1 MRFAFWRFPF
11 SRRRSN
17 LYQTATDVI
26 NEHTAVS
33 YSTYAYACGKW
44 QYAVHD
50 LYQQTVVV
58 RVLHYAVL
66 MTVCRRPRKT
76 KYTSHYTYCFRSY
89 CNYNHYNAVLMPLC
103 CPKCTF
109 ILSPS
114 DDSLEQSYVC
124 NSCQSGPFTKCDQC
138 DTLFLI
144 CRRLSWKLKRHASNV
159 HKDIHRDD
167 SQPIDQNELDEDKSI
182 HSQQFDRSHH
192 AHFSMRRCIF

>member
-1 MRFAFWRFPF
+1 
-11 SRRRSN
+11 
-17 LYQTATDVI
+17 
-26 NEHTAVS
+26 
-33 YSTYAYACGKW
+33 
-44 QYAVHD
+44 
-50 LYQQTVVV
+50 
-58 RVLHYAVL
+58 
-66 MTVCRRPRKT
+66 
-76 KYTSHYTYCFRSY
+76 
-89 CNYNHYNAVLMPLC
+89 MPLC

-192 AHFSMRRCIF
+192 AHTFTTTSSVIDSVSACDAVPHNTFSAYDESELPITNQTEETLLDQFSNQCSDLIETSEHMTENDTKPTSDDVLVTTFQQYHQVSFNNLFQSFNLL